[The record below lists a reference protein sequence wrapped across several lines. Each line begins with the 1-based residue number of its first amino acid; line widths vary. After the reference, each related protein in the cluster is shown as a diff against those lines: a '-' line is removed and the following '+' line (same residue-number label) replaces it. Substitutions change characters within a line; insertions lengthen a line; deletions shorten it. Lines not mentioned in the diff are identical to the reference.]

1 MPIYGYHCDAC
12 GNEFEILQSMKD
24 DPLKVC
30 AKCSGALRK
39 LLYPVGISF
48 KGSGFYTT
56 DYKGTAKTSA
66 ETASGSGDSTGGES
80 KRGAGEAK
88 PAGSES
94 KPSSGGGESKSDS
107 GSDSKSGSKGDSKNE
122 SKSESNSAS
131 KTESKT
137 ESKNESKSGSGKPAA
152 ARGD

>member
-66 ETASGSGDSTGGES
+66 ETASGSSDSAGGES
-80 KRGAGEAK
+80 KTGAGETK

-94 KPSSGGGESKSDS
+94 KPSSGGGEPKSDS
-107 GSDSKSGSKGDSKNE
+107 GSDSKSGSKSDT
-122 SKSESNSAS
+122 KSESNSAS
-131 KTESKT
+131 KN